1 MSLHKNL
8 SGDDLH
14 DPKGVYPTPAG
25 IPDNVG
31 ESYKIHETGTTTNYL
46 NIDTTDGAEEV
57 TIGNTTTN
65 PKCTVAGTGLFTT
78 GGGQKVAMATITGPT
93 NPDLNASHYVSLV
106 NTTGGV
112 VTINLVTPSTVA
124 NQTFVFIDSHSQFG
138 THNLILARAASE
150 NIDNVASNK
159 TISTNNARLTLFCD
173 GTNWFTVIDTSSATS
188 GIAAVVDDTTPQLG
202 GNLDCNGNNIII
214 DNDNSIFDEN
224 SQEQITFLTTSS
236 AVNQLTVTN
245 AAAGGNAT
253 AAISTAPII
262 TGGGTTTNC
271 DLGLQGQGT
280 GAVAVRANSNASPS
294 TASQSGILKINAESN
309 TKYVNITVPLNDDLT
324 SYTLTLP
331 GDDGDAD
338 QVLKTDGSGNL
349 DWVDQASGGAT
360 KITLS
365 PSQHTVTGTTETLIG
380 SVYLDAGTITTVR
393 ALFGEQYAAHT
404 ASLRLR
410 KFTGGGI
417 LHTFTSGAA
426 PAAVSTTSLVVA
438 GADWY
443 DVFLFTDDAAGVA
456 FCSGLFIEY

>member
-1 MSLHKNL
+1 MTYHKNL
-8 SGDDLH
+8 SGPELHKPMGTFENGPLEITDD
-14 DPKGVYPTPAG
+14 
-25 IPDNVG
+25 
-31 ESYKIHETGTTTNYL
+31 TGGAYIIQSGSDTYVQLATTN
-46 NIDTTDGAEEV
+46 GSEEV
-57 TIGNTTTN
+57 TLGNATNN

-202 GNLDCNGNNIII
+202 GNLDCNGNNIDVEAGSAIAV
-214 DNDNSIFDEN
+214 DGGSIQATTGYGVHDEAN
-224 SQEQITFLTTSS
+224 NEQLLFTKTTS
-236 AVNQLTVTN
+236 AINYLNITN
-245 AAAGGNAT
+245 AATGGEAT
-253 AAISTAPII
+253 AATSTAPILEA
-262 TGGGTTTNC
+262 TSDGGGDANV
-271 DLGLQGQGT
+271 DFALAAKGT
-280 GAVAVRANSNASPS
+280 GTVTIRGNTNSG
-294 TASQSGILKINAESN
+294 TLTLNAESN
-309 TKYVNITVPLNDDLT
+309 TKYVNIKPPLNDDLT

-349 DWVDQASGGAT
+349 DWVDQAAGGGSLTYQAKTSTFTAVVDYFYGVDSSGGDVTVNLPAVSGNAGKTIDVNHLIIGNDIIFDGNASETINGAT
-360 KITLS
+360 TL
-365 PSQHTVTGTTETLIG
+365 TVGGTQYQNVTLFCTGTEWL
-380 SVYLDAGTITTVR
+380 VR
-393 ALFGEQYAAHT
+393 
-404 ASLRLR
+404 
-410 KFTGGGI
+410 
-417 LHTFTSGAA
+417 
-426 PAAVSTTSLVVA
+426 
-438 GADWY
+438 
-443 DVFLFTDDAAGVA
+443 
-456 FCSGLFIEY
+456 